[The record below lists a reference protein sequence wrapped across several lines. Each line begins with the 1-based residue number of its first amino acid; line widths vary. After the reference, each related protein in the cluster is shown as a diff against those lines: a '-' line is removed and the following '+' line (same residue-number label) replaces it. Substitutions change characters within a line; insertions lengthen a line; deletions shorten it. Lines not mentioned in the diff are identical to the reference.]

1 LRSADGGL
9 RNSGGLRIFWLTLFV
24 IGAAAVL
31 AFGWQDGVP
40 WTAAAFVAFF
50 VSRVWRSVIKRP
62 LLEAGSRAGGDE
74 DAVRRANRFIVV
86 TACGYLC
93 AGACAAIAAVVGE
106 GQEWLYV
113 APCFLIM
120 GALQLALLS
129 SRGHS

>member
-1 LRSADGGL
+1 LRS
-9 RNSGGLRIFWLTLFV
+9 FWLSLFA

-31 AFGWQDGVP
+31 VFGFDNGEP

-62 LLEAGSRAGGDE
+62 LFAPPGD
-74 DAVRRANRFIVV
+74 DRVQRANRFVVV
-86 TACGYLC
+86 TALGYLG

-113 APCFLIM
+113 APFFLVL
-120 GALQLALLS
+120 GACQLALLS
-129 SRGHS
+129 GRAPS

>member
-1 LRSADGGL
+1 MRS
-9 RNSGGLRIFWLTLFV
+9 FWLALFAF
-24 IGAAAVL
+24 GAAGVL

-62 LLEAGSRAGGDE
+62 LAGIPSSSD
-74 DAVRRANRFIVV
+74 DPVRRTNRFIVV
-86 TACGYLC
+86 TAAGYLA
-93 AGACAAIAAVVGE
+93 AGACACIAAIVGE

-129 SRGHS
+129 SRGEA

>member
-1 LRSADGGL
+1 MTRV
-9 RNSGGLRIFWLTLFV
+9 FWLTLFA

-40 WTAAAFVAFF
+40 FTAAAFVTFF

-62 LLEAGSRAGGDE
+62 LTPPPVDDRI
-74 DAVRRANRFIVV
+74 RRTNRFIIV
-86 TACGYLC
+86 TAGGYLG
-93 AGACAAIAAVVGE
+93 AGLFACVAAVVGE

-113 APCFLIM
+113 APCFLMM

-129 SRGHS
+129 SRGT

>member
-1 LRSADGGL
+1 LRIAD
-9 RNSGGLRIFWLTLFV
+9 GGLRIFWLTLFA
-24 IGAAAVL
+24 IGAAGVM

-40 WTAAAFVAFF
+40 FTAAAFVSFF

-62 LLEAGSRAGGDE
+62 LTPAVADDR
-74 DAVRRANRFIVV
+74 VRRANRFIIV
-86 TACGYLC
+86 TAGGYLA
-93 AGACAAIAAVVGE
+93 AGVFACAAAVVGE

-129 SRGHS
+129 SGSTS